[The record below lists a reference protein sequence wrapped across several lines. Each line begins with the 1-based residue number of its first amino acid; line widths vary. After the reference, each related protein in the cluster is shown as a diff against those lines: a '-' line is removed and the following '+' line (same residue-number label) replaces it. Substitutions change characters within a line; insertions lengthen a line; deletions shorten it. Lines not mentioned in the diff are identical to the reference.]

1 MNKQIETVSQAS
13 LPVDETLCIKRCR
26 YLPDGVSNADISRL
40 PRIALVTGIHGDE
53 LEGQF
58 TCYELGRRLSHHP
71 EELTGIVD
79 VYPAI
84 NPLGVESIRR
94 GVPGF
99 NLEMNRLF
107 PGNPHGFFLEKVASE
122 VLDSLL
128 GADLVVDLH
137 ASNIFLREL
146 PQARINEQNAERLT
160 PLASQLNLDF
170 LWIHPSAT
178 VLESTLAHSLNSRGT
193 PCVVVE
199 MGVGMRITK
208 TYGHQLVR
216 GIFNVMRTLGIWNAP
231 DKDAEEITPHET
243 LNSLERKVH
252 FLNARASG
260 IFVPRVEH
268 CAIMEKG
275 EEIGR
280 ILDPLEGIVRD
291 HIAAPCSGLVFTL
304 REYPVVY
311 TGSLIARM
319 IEGVEDYQLRV

>member
-1 MNKQIETVSQAS
+1 MKKQLETISRAS
-13 LPVDETLCIKRCR
+13 LPVDECLCIKRCR
-26 YLPDGVSNADISRL
+26 YLPDGVTDAEMGKL
-40 PRIALVTGIHGDE
+40 PRISLVTGVHGDE

-58 TCYELGRRLSHHP
+58 TCYELSRQLALHP
-71 EELTGIVD
+71 EGLTGIVD
-79 VYPAI
+79 LYPAI
-84 NPLGVESIRR
+84 NPLGIESIRR

-107 PGNPHGFFLEKVASE
+107 PGNPNGFIVEKVAAD
-122 VLDSLL
+122 VLESLQ
-128 GADLVVDLH
+128 GSSLVVDIH

-146 PQARINEQNAERLT
+146 PQARISENTAKQLT

-199 MGVGMRITK
+199 MGVGMRITRH
-208 TYGHQLVR
+208 YGHQLVR
-216 GIFNVMRTLGIWNAP
+216 GILNVMRTLGIWNIP
-231 DKDAEEITPHET
+231 DAGMDTPHET
-243 LNSLERKVH
+243 LNSLDREVY
-252 FLNARASG
+252 FLNAKASG
-260 IFVPRVEH
+260 IFVPHVEH

-275 EEIGR
+275 EEIGC
-280 ILDPLEGIVRD
+280 ILDPLEGTVKDRITT
-291 HIAAPCSGLVFTL
+291 PCSGLLFTL